1 MIKLTI
7 PGRPISK
14 SNFKLHN
21 VHGQAWMPSTGK
33 HSKYLAYENMIA
45 GFINQQYFGDTIEE
59 DLITILKLYFPNKR
73 MGDLHNYP
81 KSICDGIEKSGIIKN
96 DKQLKPVLLFDF
108 IDKDNPR
115 VENFILFQ
123 SMMYPMLYLKS
134 NLYIKENLKLKFSL
148 LLSILYIFNQA

>member
-7 PGRPISK
+7 TGLSISK

-21 VHGQAWMPSTGK
+21 IHGQAWMPAKGK

-45 GFINQQYFGDTIEE
+45 GYINQQYQGEQIEE
-59 DLITILKLYFPNKR
+59 DLITVLKLYFPDKR

-96 DKQLKPVLLFDF
+96 DKQLKPVLLFNY
-108 IDKDNPR
+108 IDKEEPR
-115 VENFILFQ
+115 VEIFL
-123 SMMYPMLYLKS
+123 YPVSKYDVSYTITEK
-134 NLYIKENLKLKFSL
+134 
-148 LLSILYIFNQA
+148 

>member
-21 VHGQAWMPSTGK
+21 VHGQAWMPSKGK

-45 GFINQQYFGDTIEE
+45 GFINQQYFGDIIEE

-81 KSICDGIEKSGIIKN
+81 KSICDGIEK
-96 DKQLKPVLLFDF
+96 
-108 IDKDNPR
+108 
-115 VENFILFQ
+115 VE
-123 SMMYPMLYLKS
+123 
-134 NLYIKENLKLKFSL
+134 
-148 LLSILYIFNQA
+148 

>member
-73 MGDLHNYP
+73 MGYLHNYP

-115 VENFILFQ
+115 VEIEL
-123 SMMYPMLYLKS
+123 YPVSEYDVSYVISK
-134 NLYIKENLKLKFSL
+134 K
-148 LLSILYIFNQA
+148 

>member
-14 SNFKLHN
+14 SNFKLTN
-21 VHGQAWMPSTGK
+21 IHGQAWMPAKGK

-45 GFINQQYFGDTIEE
+45 GYINQQYQGEQIEE
-59 DLITILKLYFPNKR
+59 DLITVLKLYFPNKR

-96 DKQLKPVLLFDF
+96 AISLF
-108 IDKDNPR
+108 IS
-115 VENFILFQ
+115 NFGYKTFTSSEAQNI
-123 SMMYPMLYLKS
+123 SS
-134 NLYIKENLKLKFSL
+134 
-148 LLSILYIFNQA
+148 

>member
-81 KSICDGIEKSGIIKN
+81 KSICDGIEKSGIIKKIN
-96 DKQLKPVLLFDF
+96 SLNQ
-108 IDKDNPR
+108 
-115 VENFILFQ
+115 
-123 SMMYPMLYLKS
+123 YYYLT
-134 NLYIKENLKLKFSL
+134 L
-148 LLSILYIFNQA
+148 

>member
-21 VHGQAWMPSTGK
+21 IHGQAWMP
-33 HSKYLAYENMIA
+33 AYENMIA
-45 GFINQQYFGDTIEE
+45 GYINQQYQGEQIEE
-59 DLITILKLYFPNKR
+59 DLITVLKLYFPDKR

-96 DKQLKPVLLFDF
+96 DKQLKPVLLFNY
-108 IDKDNPR
+108 IDKEEPR
-115 VENFILFQ
+115 VEIFL
-123 SMMYPMLYLKS
+123 YPVSKYDVSYTITEK
-134 NLYIKENLKLKFSL
+134 
-148 LLSILYIFNQA
+148 

>member
-1 MIKLTI
+1 MIKLVI

-21 VHGQAWMPSTGK
+21 IHGQSWMPSKGK

-45 GFINQQYFGDTIEE
+45 GYINTQYDGPCIEE

-81 KSICDGIEKSGIIKN
+81 KSICDGIETVSYTHLTLPTTSGWCRSRWS
-96 DKQLKPVLLFDF
+96 P
-108 IDKDNPR
+108 
-115 VENFILFQ
+115 
-123 SMMYPMLYLKS
+123 YH
-134 NLYIKENLKLKFSL
+134 
-148 LLSILYIFNQA
+148 

>member
-45 GFINQQYFGDTIEE
+45 GFINQQYFGETIEE
-59 DLITILKLYFPNKR
+59 DLITILNGFTNKGKSFNKL
-73 MGDLHNYP
+73 LL
-81 KSICDGIEKSGIIKN
+81 KSIFVRFLKVKNFSGK
-96 DKQLKPVLLFDF
+96 
-108 IDKDNPR
+108 
-115 VENFILFQ
+115 
-123 SMMYPMLYLKS
+123 
-134 NLYIKENLKLKFSL
+134 
-148 LLSILYIFNQA
+148 